1 MGVRLGDRVGG
12 VDRSVDRL
20 MWDVDVSRLHWVG
33 GLVDV
38 AGLVWDNNWDHGG
51 HGGSDD
57 GAERGALGG
66 GGTGLVGPGVGGEPG
81 GEPQVL
87 AGALLGGNVAP
98 PGSGAVHTLAV
109 TLTL

>member
-1 MGVRLGDRVGG
+1 MHRDGEGSGGDVSVGG
-12 VDRSVDRL
+12 DHRGHRSQGG
-20 MWDVDVSRLHWVG
+20 VG
-33 GLVDV
+33 Q
-38 AGLVWDNNWDHGG
+38 
-51 HGGSDD
+51 GS
-57 GAERGALGG
+57 
-66 GGTGLVGPGVGGEPG
+66 GTGLVRPGVGGEPG